1 MRTKIKNKLLQEYN
15 HNLSDED
22 IVLTIKNLRTF
33 FLTLEEINKDLD
45 EHEKHLS
52 N

>member
-1 MRTKIKNKLLQEYN
+1 MRTRIRNKLLQEYN
-15 HNLSDED
+15 YELSDED
-22 IVLTIKNLRTF
+22 IVLTIKNLRAF

-45 EHEKHLS
+45 EHERHLS